1 MYYVYIMS
9 NWNDKV
15 IYIGATSNLEKRVYQ
30 HKNKTM
36 EGFTKKYNVN
46 KLVYFEDTTN
56 VKEALEREKQL
67 KKWSRQK
74 KNDLINSMNPNW
86 NDLSNDWYK

>member
-15 IYIGATSNLEKRVYQ
+15 IYIGVTGNLEKRVYQ

-46 KLVYFEDTTN
+46 KLVYFEDTTD
-56 VKEALEREKQL
+56 VKAALEREKQL

-74 KNDLINSMNPNW
+74 KNDLINSMNPTW
-86 NDLSNDWYK
+86 ADLSNEWYR

>member
-15 IYIGATSNLEKRVYQ
+15 IYIGVTGNLEKRVYQ
-30 HKNKTM
+30 HKNKII
-36 EGFTKKYNVN
+36 EGFTKRYNIN
-46 KLVYFEDTTN
+46 KLVYFEDTKD

-74 KNDLINSMNPNW
+74 KNDLINSMNPTW
-86 NDLSNDWYK
+86 SDLSSEWYV